1 MAAFGGE
8 DSDSLDA
15 FQSRWERM
23 IRDRSVRV
31 RTVLWN
37 GEIVGWVGQFEL
49 FQKPSVAYW
58 IDREFWGRGIATR
71 ALLALLAES
80 PVRPMYAR
88 VAKDNVAS
96 RRVLEKCGF
105 KLSGEEKGFARYRG
119 VEVEE
124 LIYQLRAPRGSPKR
138 HPQRAPRSRAPP
150 RSVRATVPHARGV
163 RRGPRNVRSRSSA
176 RVEWERAEGARVAL
190 KDPDGSL
197 RGPRVRPRAGRPPP
211 TCWMPPGPQCGRN
224 GNFTVVPFVR
234 PRTPTAARASS
245 RASPSPD
252 SPKPTRPRSRTSPG

>member
-1 MAAFGGE
+1 MERPGQGFDRCTLSPTMPSEPGRGIVALRPSTPADAPVVFRIESDPKGRRMAAFGGE
-8 DSDSLDA
+8 DSPSLGA

-105 KLSGEEKGFARYRG
+105 TLSGEEKGFARYRG

-124 LIYQLRAPRGSPKR
+124 LIYQLRAPRGSPNR
-138 HPQRAPRSRAPP
+138 HPLRAPRSRAPLG
-150 RSVRATVPHARGV
+150 ARG
-163 RRGPRNVRSRSSA
+163 PPFLTP
-176 RVEWERAEGARVAL
+176 VAL
-190 KDPDGSL
+190 AADPGTSVL
-197 RGPRVRPRAGRPPP
+197 GH
-211 TCWMPPGPQCGRN
+211 PPGWSGSALKEP
-224 GNFTVVPFVR
+224 
-234 PRTPTAARASS
+234 AS
-245 RASPSPD
+245 R
-252 SPKPTRPRSRTSPG
+252 